1 MSVTAGKAREA
12 RKWVVLGA
20 ALATMLAGA
29 MAFGEDPTP
38 CYEAYRTSGL
48 TEQQMSFEEFGEFY
62 GDTLCA
68 SEQEQ
73 REA

>member
-48 TEQQMSFEEFGEFY
+48 TEQQMSFEKFGEFY

>member
-20 ALATMLAGA
+20 ALAMMFARA
-29 MAFGEDPTP
+29 MTFGETPTP
-38 CYEAYRTSGL
+38 CYEAYVTSGL

-62 GDTLCA
+62 GDTLCT
-68 SEQEQ
+68 SEQ

>member
-1 MSVTAGKAREA
+1 MGDTAAKAREA

-20 ALATMLAGA
+20 ALATMFAGA
-29 MAFGEDPTP
+29 MAFGKTPTP
-38 CYEAYRTSGL
+38 CYEAYMTSGL

-68 SEQEQ
+68 SEQRQ
-73 REA
+73 RKA

>member
-1 MSVTAGKAREA
+1 MGDTAAKRSEA

-20 ALATMLAGA
+20 TLVAITAGVT
-29 MAFGEDPTP
+29 AFGETPTP
-38 CYEAYRTSGL
+38 CYEAYVTSGL

-62 GDTLCA
+62 SDTLCA

-73 REA
+73 RET